1 MARLLHHPLDPFS
14 RRIRLQLS
22 EYGAEV
28 ELMEERPWEQRAGF
42 LKLNPSGMLPVYID
56 DDKTVAAGI
65 EAVSEYIEEAH
76 AGFNGSLLGSTPG
89 ERAETRRLAAW
100 FDAKFHYEVGGP
112 VLMEKVIRRYLAND
126 EGGGT
131 PKMNRVRAGLGRIRQ
146 HLDYIGA
153 LSEERNWLAGD
164 HLTLADLAAA
174 AHLSCLDYL
183 GDVPWSSNEAAKS
196 WYQRV
201 KSRPSFRPLLADHV
215 RGITPPRTYADLD
228 F

>member
-1 MARLLHHPLDPFS
+1 
-14 RRIRLQLS
+14 
-22 EYGAEV
+22 
-28 ELMEERPWEQRAGF
+28 MEERPWEQRAGF

-76 AGFNGSLLGSTPG
+76 AGFNGSLLGSSPG
-89 ERAETRRLAAW
+89 EGGWGNVLPVINGEQ
-100 FDAKFHYEVGGP
+100 FHYEVGGP
-112 VLMEKVIRRYLAND
+112 VLMEKVIRRYLANG

-183 GDVPWSSNEAAKS
+183 GDVPWSANEPAKS
-196 WYQRV
+196 WYQRI
-201 KSRPSFRPLLADHV
+201 KSRPSFRSLLADHV